1 MRVLVVEDER
11 DLANAIARGLRR
23 DGLAVDVARDGAS
36 ALEKA
41 FVNGYDVV
49 VLDRDLP
56 VVHGDEV
63 CRRLVANEVDAGV
76 IMLTAAAGVGDRIE
90 GLDLG
95 ADDYLAKPFDFGE
108 LKARIRALHRRRRPA
123 RPPVLARAGIELDPA
138 RHTVERA
145 GHELELT
152 RREFAVLEVLMRA
165 DGSVVSAEELLERV
179 WDEEIDPF
187 TNAVRVT
194 VMKLRK
200 SLGDPPVIETV
211 RGAGY
216 RL

>member
-11 DLANAIARGLRR
+11 DLASAIARGLRR
-23 DGLAVDVARDGAS
+23 DGFAVDLAYDGAS

-41 FVNGYDVV
+41 LVHGYDVV

-56 VVHGDEV
+56 VIHGDEV
-63 CRRLVANEVDAGV
+63 CRELVASGIEAGV
-76 IMLTAAAGVGDRIE
+76 LMLTAAGRIEDRIE

-95 ADDYLAKPFDFGE
+95 ADDYLPKPFDFGE
-108 LKARIRALHRRRRPA
+108 LKARIRALHRRKQPA
-123 RPPVLARAGIELDPA
+123 RAPVLQRRDIALDPA
-138 RHTVERA
+138 RRTVERA
-145 GHELELT
+145 SRPLELT
-152 RREFAVLEVLMRA
+152 RKEFAVLEVLLRA

-179 WDEEIDPF
+179 WDEEINPF

-194 VMKLRK
+194 IMKLRK
-200 SLGDPPVIETV
+200 SLGEPPAIETV

-216 RL
+216 RI